1 MVTKMYA
8 CPHCERAEA
17 VVRFGFTENGSQRLR
32 CQTCCKTWSPHAK
45 SRKLSA
51 QKEALIERALGERLS
66 QRGIARALNASRDTI
81 RAVQKKRRA
90 SAN

>member
-1 MVTKMYA
+1 MVTKTYV
-8 CPHCERAEA
+8 CPHCEQAEA

-32 CQTCCKTWSPHAK
+32 CQACRKTWSPEGK

-51 QKEALIERALGERLS
+51 EKQGLIEKALGERTS

-81 RAVQKKRRA
+81 RAVQKKRLACA
-90 SAN
+90 S